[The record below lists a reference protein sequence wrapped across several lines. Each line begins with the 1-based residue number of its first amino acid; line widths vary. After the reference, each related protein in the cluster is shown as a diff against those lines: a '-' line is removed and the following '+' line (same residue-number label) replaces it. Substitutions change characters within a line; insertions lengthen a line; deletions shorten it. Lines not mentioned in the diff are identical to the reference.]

1 MISVVIPVFNGAA
14 YVAQAIDSV
23 LDQTVP
29 PTEVVVVDD
38 GSSDSTAEVVQRYQ
52 PRVLYRRQA
61 NQGPGAARNLGIRE
75 SKGEFLAFLDSD
87 DLWLPEKLRLQKAAL
102 DEDPELNLVFCHMS
116 QFRSPELPAD
126 GTEGLACDETAQPSP
141 LISCMLAR
149 RTAFE
154 TVGPL
159 REDLQAEFVD
169 WYMRAREA
177 GLQMRTL
184 DVLLVKRRIHSGNF
198 TRKHKDVR
206 REYLQTLKASL
217 DRRRTKLNDAVAG
230 GLP

>member
-1 MISVVIPVFNGAA
+1 
-14 YVAQAIDSV
+14 
-23 LDQTVP
+23 
-29 PTEVVVVDD
+29 
-38 GSSDSTAEVVQRYQ
+38 
-52 PRVLYRRQA
+52 
-61 NQGPGAARNLGIRE
+61 
-75 SKGEFLAFLDSD
+75 
-87 DLWLPEKLRLQKAAL
+87 
-102 DEDPELNLVFCHMS
+102 
-116 QFRSPELPAD
+116 
-126 GTEGLACDETAQPSP
+126 
-141 LISCMLAR
+141 MLAR